1 MTAPNGPILFNNS
14 TGSDTTA
21 SGLGAANVYGT
32 GASTTGASAVVTGI
46 STTGVSA
53 GDLLW
58 VQSSSGRQFSIIAS
72 VDSSTQ
78 VTCDDTFANTESGR
92 TWAIGGKRAGGDLS
106 TDPLFLTEAPA
117 GATIEIEYTG
127 TDYTNTASFQPN
139 YGTTTAP
146 VTIKGTGSDKPRIC
160 SPAGN
165 IQCVRIRAG
174 AYIIEDLQF
183 IGKKTS
189 GGAIG
194 VWSMYGKPVYLIGR
208 RLVFKSEQTQN
219 GSSLV
224 SDGQNTGTQPQIFED
239 CLFDGNS
246 GKTAIGYNRT
256 GGAARHSPIFVGCTF
271 KDLTNCGI
279 FFGDTRGSFIK
290 NNFFIKCNDGI
301 QGQADTYG
309 QNVIE
314 GNIFYDLDGDGIKF
328 QRDDL
333 WGNHIQDN
341 IFHTIGGN
349 GISAPSTYDSSK
361 MSVMDYNAFYNVTGS
376 NFSNLTSGANNIT
389 LTADPFVSAANG
401 NFNLNDFPGGG
412 NLLRA
417 KYYELGGN

>member
-1 MTAPNGPILFNNS
+1 MTALNTPIVFNNS
-14 TGSDTTA
+14 TGSDTNSGSPSTRSTA
-21 SGLGAANVYGT
+21 TTLSM
-32 GASTTGASAVVTGI
+32 STTAGTPTANAF
-46 STTGVSA
+46 VSGTLNV
-53 GDLLW
+53 GDL
-58 VQSSSGRQFSIIAS
+58 VFVPSITGRQFNVVQSIS
-72 VDSSTQ
+72 GSSITFDENWDATTSG
-78 VTCDDTFANTESGR
+78 VTGYS
-92 TWAIGGKRAGGDLS
+92 GGKRAGSDLS

-127 TDYTNTASFQPN
+127 TDYTNTASFSPN

-160 SPAGN
+160 SPTGN

-183 IGKKTS
+183 IGKKTG

-194 VWSMYGKPVYLIGR
+194 IWTMYGKPIYGIFR
-208 RLVFKSEQTQN
+208 RLVFKSEQSQN

-224 SDGQNTGTQPQIFED
+224 SDGQNTGVQPQIFED
-239 CLFDGNS
+239 CLFDGNG
-246 GKTAIGYNRT
+246 GKTAQGYYRS
-256 GGAARHSPIFVGCTF
+256 GGQARMSPIFVGCTF
-271 KDLTNCGI
+271 KNLTDCGI
-279 FFGDTRGSFIK
+279 FFGDSRYSVIK
-290 NNFFIKCNDGI
+290 NNFFIDCNDGI
-301 QGQADTYG
+301 EGQADTYG

-333 WGNHIQDN
+333 YGNHIQGN

-349 GISAPSTYDSSK
+349 GITAPSTYDTSK
-361 MSVMDYNAFYNVTGS
+361 MSIMDYNAFYNVTGS

-389 LTADPFVSAANG
+389 LTADPFVDPTATPPDFNINASGGSALRSTNYTM
-401 NFNLNDFPGGG
+401 GG
-412 NLLRA
+412 
-417 KYYELGGN
+417 